1 VPGRRVWWNW
11 SGDARLSQ
19 TVTGRQ
25 GNRIRDDRGSMI
37 VEAIFVVPVLMVL
50 LTTLVQFA
58 LWAHAAQVAQLA
70 ASEGDQAA
78 RAFGGG
84 PVAGE
89 IRADSILQG
98 PGSDVSS
105 SSTVVS
111 VLPGD
116 MAQIT
121 VTGTAVA
128 LLPGLSLPVGSVQVG
143 PIQEFRG
150 SE

>member
-1 VPGRRVWWNW
+1 
-11 SGDARLSQ
+11 
-19 TVTGRQ
+19 
-25 GNRIRDDRGSMI
+25 MI
-37 VEAIFVVPVLMVL
+37 VEAIFVIPVLMVIL
-50 LTTLVQFA
+50 MALVQFA

-84 PVAGE
+84 PAAGE
-89 IRADSILQG
+89 IRANSILRG
-98 PGSDVSS
+98 HGSDVSS
-105 SSTVVS
+105 SSTVVT

-116 MAQIT
+116 TARIT
-121 VTGTAVA
+121 VTGTAVTI
-128 LLPGLSLPVGSVQVG
+128 LPGLSLPVGSVQVG